1 MEVFGFKSMS
11 LGSMGFIFGI
21 MCLRKIEKLT
31 KTKTLKEKG
40 ILEGNYKEE

>member
-1 MEVFGFKSMS
+1 MEVFGFMGMS

-31 KTKTLKEKG
+31 KTLKENG
-40 ILEGNYKEE
+40 ILEENYKEE